1 MPTQPTCKVV
11 KRDGQRGA
19 RINPKGCK
27 VRTTKDTQGNK
38 RQYNKRG
45 EEKITLKTTGN
56 EMRLVVAGARQH
68 STVRN
73 WGNRTM
79 RQRAEWRDRH
89 KMIYDTGAQVTSM
102 SREMCDRLRIDWRRT
117 TNYTMQS
124 VRGVGNTSTPCKVLH
139 DVEFYICIDAPLKVT
154 AQWAKVKVDVYVL
167 LIPESSTS
175 NLIGVTAIRQ
185 LKSRFK
191 LKFK

>member
-1 MPTQPTCKVV
+1 MPPKPTCKVV
-11 KRDGQRGA
+11 KREGQRGA
-19 RINPKGCK
+19 RIDPKGCK
-27 VRTTKDTQGNK
+27 VRTTKDAQGNK

-45 EEKITLKTTGN
+45 DEKITLKTTGN

-102 SREMCDRLRIDWRRT
+102 SRD
-117 TNYTMQS
+117 
-124 VRGVGNTSTPCKVLH
+124 
-139 DVEFYICIDAPLKVT
+139 
-154 AQWAKVKVDVYVL
+154 VL
-167 LIPESSTS
+167 LLHREGFESALSTYQARRDHF
-175 NLIGVTAIRQ
+175 NDQYTEM
-185 LKSRFK
+185 LKSVQGASVHY
-191 LKFK
+191 

>member
-11 KRDGQRGA
+11 KREGQRGA
-19 RINPKGCK
+19 RIDPKGCK

-79 RQRAEWRDRH
+79 RQRAEWC
-89 KMIYDTGAQVTSM
+89 MWVWGA
-102 SREMCDRLRIDWRRT
+102 L
-117 TNYTMQS
+117 
-124 VRGVGNTSTPCKVLH
+124 CK
-139 DVEFYICIDAPLKVT
+139 
-154 AQWAKVKVDVYVL
+154 
-167 LIPESSTS
+167 
-175 NLIGVTAIRQ
+175 
-185 LKSRFK
+185 
-191 LKFK
+191 